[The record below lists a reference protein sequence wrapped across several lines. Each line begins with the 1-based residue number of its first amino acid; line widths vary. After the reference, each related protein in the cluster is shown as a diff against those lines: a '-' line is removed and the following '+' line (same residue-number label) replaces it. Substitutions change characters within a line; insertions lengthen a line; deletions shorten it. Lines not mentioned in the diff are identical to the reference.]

1 MNKAI
6 IFSIIL
12 CLFAFNVNADTVEL
26 TNGKKIEGTFVGRE
40 GNTIK
45 FEVDGINMS
54 FQAKDVKNISMGS
67 TAASKKAQGKVAE
80 KSHNSAAP
88 VIIPAGTI
96 IMVKL
101 SDTLDSGRH
110 AKGHKF
116 SAVLEGSLVSNGVTV
131 VAAGSKVYGLVT
143 EAVKSRR
150 VVGNAK
156 LIIVITDINI
166 GGQLT
171 PVTTDGINALTQSTG
186 ASSVGKVGR
195 AAAIGALA
203 DGSHGARTGAKV
215 GLGAAIL
222 SRGNQVVIPAGTLLE
237 FKLTQPLEK
246 K

>member
-1 MNKAI
+1 MVK
-6 IFSIIL
+6 
-12 CLFAFNVNADTVEL
+12 EL
-26 TNGKKIEGTFVGRE
+26 RGTFVGRE
-40 GNTIK
+40 GDAMK

-54 FQAKDVKNISMGS
+54 FQAKDVKNISMDS
-67 TAASKKAQGKVAE
+67 ASAPKKSQGKVAG

-88 VIIPAGTI
+88 VIIPAGTTI
-96 IMVKL
+96 TVKL

-116 SAVLEGSLVSNGVTV
+116 GGVLEGSLVSNDVTV
-131 VAAGSKVYGLVT
+131 AAAGNKVYGLVI
-143 EAVKSRR
+143 EAVKSRQ

-171 PVTTDGINALTQSTG
+171 PVTTDGINALAQSTG
-186 ASSVGKVGR
+186 ASSVRKVGGS
-195 AAAIGALA
+195 AVIGTLA

-215 GLGAAIL
+215 GLGVAIL
-222 SRGNQVVIPAGTLLE
+222 SRGNQAVIPARILLE